1 MPLTIQSGTAC
12 FKKLAHNGVPAT
24 GGNSWLRPLSLLAT
38 MSYFQK
44 SSLSCIIITYLIL
57 NSILAP
63 HSFLVAFLFIKKVS
77 SKRVDGLVTI
87 TIIILLL
94 NAFHVLGLCSYLLL
108 VMNWE
113 VDSIISH
120 LRDDKTKNQI
130 LILTSCQRL
139 PKVSSRYR
147 I

>member
-1 MPLTIQSGTAC
+1 M
-12 FKKLAHNGVPAT
+12 
-24 GGNSWLRPLSLLAT
+24 
-38 MSYFQK
+38 
-44 SSLSCIIITYLIL
+44 
-57 NSILAP
+57 AP

-87 TIIILLL
+87 TMTIIILLL

-120 LRDDKTKNQI
+120 LRDDKTKN
-130 LILTSCQRL
+130 
-139 PKVSSRYR
+139 
-147 I
+147 